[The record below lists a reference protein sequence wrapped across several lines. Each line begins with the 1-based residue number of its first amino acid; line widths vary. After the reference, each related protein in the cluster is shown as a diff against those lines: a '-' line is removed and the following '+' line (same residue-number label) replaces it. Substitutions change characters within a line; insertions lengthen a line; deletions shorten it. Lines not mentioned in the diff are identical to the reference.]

1 MATATATNTKNKFFE
16 VVNTKI
22 VKAPNM
28 AEAQRL
34 ARLSRSTN
42 VLTEDI
48 LVVRISADEARDLI
62 DGEA

>member
-1 MATATATNTKNKFFE
+1 MPSVSTEPRSHNKFFE

-34 ARLSRSTN
+34 SRLSRSSN
-42 VLTEDI
+42 ILGEDT
-48 LVVRISADEARDLI
+48 LVTRITADEARDLI
-62 DGEA
+62 SEA